1 MPKSTT
7 RTFLVA
13 AMVTLMTLVAT
24 NSRAGQEITAE
35 QRKLAMEGAQLW
47 PIYCAQCHNA
57 RPGSEFSPDQW
68 NAITMHMRTQSN
80 MPAKNIRAI
89 TEFLKTVR

>member
-1 MPKSTT
+1 M
-7 RTFLVA
+7 RTLQITA
-13 AMVTLMTLVAT
+13 ILALMTLAVAPT
-24 NSRAGQEITAE
+24 SRAGQEVSAE

-57 RPGSEFSPDQW
+57 RPGSEFSPNQW

>member
-1 MPKSTT
+1 M